1 MGDHPGMQDRPV
13 AQVLRVR
20 LYGDVAVVLSDGRH
34 VALERRA
41 AALLALVALEPG
53 ISRLRVA
60 SLLWPD
66 SSDPRRNL
74 RQQLLRFRQQFG
86 QALVQ
91 GDSNLTLAGL
101 ELDAPEADAPA
112 PAPLLAGLNYED
124 CEPFDAWLQARR
136 RARRDSQ
143 AKALVEALSRA
154 EAEQRYGDAIALAEQ
169 MRASAP
175 EAEAHH
181 RTLIRLHYLNQDTAA
196 ARAVF
201 DALQRMLKTELGA
214 QPSAE
219 TMALMRLVDQP
230 GAQAVVPARVWA
242 TALQRPPRMVGRT
255 RELQAVRQA
264 LSDRRALLLL
274 GEAGMGKSRLLAE
287 ALQATDGHIVVKA
300 QAGDAGVPYATLARL
315 LRRLLAL
322 RQLPP
327 EPGALARLLPEI
339 GPGASL
345 PVLPLPAD
353 GERLVL
359 QAAVEQV
366 VARAGLQAV
375 AVDDLHFADDAS
387 VEMLTALVS
396 TEALSSLAWVF
407 TQRPG
412 EGSAAAGALRDVLEE
427 AQRLAVCD
435 VVPLDAAQ
443 MVELVQSLS
452 LLEIDADLV
461 GQRLQRHAGGN
472 PLFALETLKQMLLP
486 GVNRRGLP
494 QPASVG
500 ALIDRR
506 LKQLSEGALALARVA
521 AIAGPDFGPALAEE
535 VLGRRAID
543 LADAWAELE
552 LAQVLRERAFAHDLV
567 LEATLRSVPK
577 AIAEH
582 LHAAMAQ
589 HLEGRHGEPARL
601 AGHWLA
607 ARDER
612 RALPWLVKA
621 ADQARAGLRRREE
634 AEFLERAAT
643 IAAGQAAAGLPS
655 AHALWLRAHQ
665 ALECVDGEAVAL
677 QALDQALASAQ
688 SERERLDVLA
698 IRVSAQVKQIDLSG
712 AILNGHE
719 ALRLAGKLGDAQALA
734 GVLLPLA
741 IALTQE
747 GRSDEAGVLLDRHWP
762 AVEGMSHPEP
772 TTFVEHGLLLTDI
785 GKPLAGRTSLRRG
798 IELALERGQHSE
810 FVIGSKNLAANHI
823 DTGELDEAMAVLEAG
838 ERMRQAHDALQGSNL
853 LSWNLQAMA
862 LRDLGRYGRSLERFD
877 TAMAATSELLP
888 ARLPLDRLHRAW
900 LWASIGQ
907 WARAQQDMAA
917 GDDYGPLPAWVRARA
932 LQLRARLAQWR
943 AQPAG
948 DALARAHAQVDA
960 NTLRTVRNSI
970 QIDLELA
977 AGQPSPQM
985 PAQTSAKT
993 SAKTSAAAY
1002 TRLLALRD
1010 LALRDGYHGVR
1021 WTAEWG
1027 CAQLALAAG
1036 HARAA
1041 RGHVDACFGRPEGH
1055 APLDCPPGSWWHGLW
1070 RAAQGLGERGWA
1082 DAAHAEGVA
1091 WIHRTLQRELP
1102 SEFHASFR
1110 EAVPAHR
1117 ELLAG

>member
-1 MGDHPGMQDRPV
+1 MRPHAAPVPMGDHPGMQDRPV
-13 AQVLRVR
+13 TRALRVR
-20 LYGDVAVVLSDGRH
+20 LYGDAAVVLPDGRS

-91 GDSNLTLAGL
+91 GASSLTLAGL
-101 ELDAPEADAPA
+101 ELDATDDNAPA
-112 PAPLLAGLNYED
+112 SAPLLAGLEYDD

-136 RARRDSQ
+136 RARLDGL
-143 AKALVEALSRA
+143 AKALVDAMSRA
-154 EAEQRYGDAIALAEQ
+154 EADQRYGDAIALAERL
-169 MRASAP
+169 RACAP

-181 RTLIRLHYLNQDTAA
+181 RTLIRLHYLNQDTAR
-196 ARAVF
+196 ARAAF
-201 DALQRMLKTELGA
+201 DVLQRMLATELGA
-214 QPSAE
+214 KPSAE
-219 TMALMRLVDQP
+219 TMALIRLVDQP
-230 GAQAVVPARVWA
+230 GTQAVVPARVWA

-264 LSDRRALLLL
+264 LADRRALLLL

-287 ALQATDGHIVVKA
+287 ALQATAGNVLVKA

-315 LRRLLAL
+315 LRRLLEL
-322 RQLPP
+322 RRLPA

-339 GPGASL
+339 GPVASM
-345 PVLPLPAD
+345 PVLPMPAD

-396 TEALSSLAWVF
+396 SEALSSLAWVF

-427 AQRLAVCD
+427 GQRLDLTD
-435 VVPLDAAQ
+435 VAPLDAAQ
-443 MVELVQSLS
+443 MVELVQSLN
-452 LLEIDADLV
+452 LPEIDADVV
-461 GQRLQRHAGGN
+461 GRRLLRHTGGN

-486 GVNRRGLP
+486 GANPRGLP
-494 QPASVG
+494 KPASVG

-607 ARDER
+607 AGDEH
-612 RALPWLVKA
+612 RALPWLIKA

-634 AEFLERAAT
+634 AEFLEHAAT
-643 IAAGQAAAGLPS
+643 IAASQTAAGAPS

-665 ALECVDGEAVAL
+665 ALECVEGEAVAMYT
-677 QALDQALASAQ
+677 LDQALAHAK

-698 IRVSAQVKQIDLSG
+698 LRVSAQVKQIDLTE
-712 AILNGHE
+712 AIRNGHE
-719 ALRLAGKLGDAQALA
+719 ALLLAEKLGDERAMA

-741 IALTQE
+741 IALAQD
-747 GRSDEAGVLLDRHWP
+747 GRSDEATVLLDRHWP
-762 AVEGMSHPEP
+762 AVERMSHPEP

-785 GKPLAGRTSLRRG
+785 GKPLAGRKSLRRG
-798 IELALERGQHSE
+798 IELALKRGQHSE

-823 DTGELDEAMAVLEAG
+823 DTGELDEAMALLETA
-838 ERMRQAHDALQGSNL
+838 ERMRQAHDTLQGSNL

-877 TAMAATSELLP
+877 TAMATTTELLP
-888 ARLPLDRLHRAW
+888 ARLPLDHLHRAW

-917 GDDYGPLPAWVRARA
+917 DDDYGPLPAWVRARA
-932 LQLRARLAQWR
+932 LQLRARLARWR
-943 AQPAG
+943 GQPPG

-960 NTLRTVRNSI
+960 STLRTVRSSI

-977 AGQPSPQM
+977 AGQPSAP
-985 PAQTSAKT
+985 T
-993 SAKTSAAAY
+993 AATAY
-1002 TRLLALRD
+1002 ARLLALRD

-1021 WTAEWG
+1021 WTTEWA

-1036 HARAA
+1036 HLEVARS
-1041 RGHVDACFGRPEGH
+1041 HVDACGRRPEGH
-1055 APLDCPPGSWWHGLW
+1055 APLDCTLGSWWHGLW
-1070 RAAQGLGERGWA
+1070 RVSQGLGERGRA

-1110 EAVPAHR
+1110 GAVPAHR